1 MNRRKTALIL
11 GMVGGLLG
19 LIFTP
24 LFTLVGI
31 LFGVVTG
38 ELQLLRYSVGI
49 TLLFIF
55 GLVGVG
61 FFAFSKTKPKLGG
74 MMILISGIFSLFW
87 TSRLIMVVRVLT
99 QDASG
104 FLDVVPLLLS
114 IVAGVILLVISGTII
129 VLTDSINR

>member
-11 GMVGGLLG
+11 GMAGGLLG

-31 LFGVVTG
+31 LFGAVTG

-55 GLVGVG
+55 GLVGVS
-61 FFAFSKTKPKLGG
+61 FFAFIKTKPKLGG
-74 MMILISGIFSLFW
+74 MIMLISGIVSLFW
-87 TSRLIMVVRVLT
+87 TSRLIIVIRVLT

-104 FLDVVPLLLS
+104 FIDVFPLLLS
-114 IVAGVILLVISGTII
+114 IVAGVILLVVAGVII
-129 VLTDSINR
+129 VVTDSINR

>member
-24 LFTLVGI
+24 LFTLVGM

-55 GLVGVG
+55 SLVGVSIL
-61 FFAFSKTKPKLGG
+61 AFIKTKPKLGG
-74 MMILISGIFSLFW
+74 MVILISGIIGLFW
-87 TSRLIMVVRVLT
+87 TVRLIIVIRGLI
-99 QDASG
+99 QDASS
-104 FLDVVPLLLS
+104 FLDVFPLLLS
-114 IVAGVILLVISGTII
+114 IITGVILLVISGVI
-129 VLTDSINR
+129 VVTDSMN

>member
-31 LFGVVTG
+31 LFGAVTG
-38 ELQLLRYSVGI
+38 KLQLLRYSVWI

-61 FFAFSKTKPKLGG
+61 FFAFNKTKPKLGG
-74 MMILISGIFSLFW
+74 MIMLISGI
-87 TSRLIMVVRVLT
+87 LT
-99 QDASG
+99 KKS
-104 FLDVVPLLLS
+104 
-114 IVAGVILLVISGTII
+114 
-129 VLTDSINR
+129 

>member
-24 LFTLVGI
+24 LFTLVAI
-31 LFGVVTG
+31 LFGAVTG
-38 ELQLLRYSVGI
+38 ELQLLRYSIGVM
-49 TLLFIF
+49 LLFIF

-61 FFAFSKTKPKLGG
+61 FFAFIKTKPKLGG
-74 MMILISGIFSLFW
+74 IIILFSGIIGLFW
-87 TSRLIMVVRVLT
+87 TSRLILVVRVLT
-99 QDASG
+99 QDASS
-104 FLDVVPLLLS
+104 FLDVFPLLLS
-114 IVAGVILLVISGTII
+114 IVTGVILLVVSGVLI

>member
-1 MNRRKTALIL
+1 MNRRKTAIIL

-24 LFTLVGI
+24 LFTLVGM

-55 GLVGVG
+55 GLVGVAIL
-61 FFAFSKTKPKLGG
+61 AFIQAKPKLGG
-74 MMILISGIFSLFW
+74 MVILISGIIGLFW
-87 TSRLIMVVRVLT
+87 TSRLIIVTRGLIEE
-99 QDASG
+99 ASS
-104 FLDVVPLLLS
+104 FLDVFPLLLS
-114 IVAGVILLVISGTII
+114 IITGVILLVISGVLI
-129 VLTDSINR
+129 VLTDSIN